1 MKLTL
6 TGLVMALFVTFGLHA
21 QQNGKTGPSYIG
33 AADSHTYVPSLE
45 SRMDQ
50 LRPSITKEAI
60 AQDARAHHRKLEII
74 PGKGRQADFFSKNRH
89 PMEGQVPGRAPDLVW
104 DAAFSNSQPTD
115 PALAVGPNHVFVV
128 FNTGY
133 AIYDKDGN
141 TLLGQTAPSP
151 SIFPSNGCCDLT
163 VSYDPVATSVGNPT
177 PGRWV
182 LSFLGGGAQVAVSDG
197 PNPLTAGWNVY
208 TIATINDYNKLS
220 VWSDGYYISDQANGN
235 RIYAMERQAML
246 DGEPA
251 ANVSIQ
257 GFTPP
262 NFSNQGFASLQ
273 ILNISDDQYPA
284 AGNATAVFY
293 QDDAYTGVTQDHIKF
308 WDIDVDFDTPGNS
321 TISTPQEEN
330 VTPFTSIFDGT
341 AFNNL
346 TQPGGQDIDA
356 LQGIIMN
363 QAQYKKMPG
372 YNMCVFTFVID
383 IGGGTEQAALRWYE
397 FRQTADG
404 APWTMHQEGTLSA
417 ADGTHYW
424 HGSMMIDTQGNIGMG
439 FTAMGNNTTGNGP
452 NQFVSSYYT
461 GRLATDPLGTM
472 TITPQLIAAG
482 AANIPGSERYGD
494 YGKCDIDPS
503 DYKRMYFINE
513 YMSATGPARADVV
526 GRFQIAPNFTTDVGV
541 IDVTAPI
548 DGTLTSTESVTITLR
563 NFGAGSVSNIPVS
576 FDVDGGT
583 AVNEIFT
590 GTIGPGLTAS
600 HTFATN
606 ADLSIEGQTY
616 AINATTNL
624 AGDEDTSNDPYSENV
639 THIFAN
645 DIGVTAIIGPM
656 SGTGLAN
663 ESIAITIE
671 NFGAVSQSN
680 FNVSYSIDGAT
691 PVVENVAG
699 PLAPGASIPFTFA
712 TQGDFST
719 LATYNLVATSALGS
733 DAVAS
738 NNSTI
743 AQVIH
748 FSCSND
754 QDTTSQPVGPNGGT
768 VTTSLMT
775 VTNDIQVSDVN
786 VTVNIDHTW
795 VGDLTI
801 DLIHP
806 DTSTVVN
813 LFDQTGDGDDDFVNT
828 TFDDQATTPVTSGTA
843 PFTGSFQPTGSLSD
857 FNGLGSLGD
866 WTLRIT
872 DNVNGDGG
880 TLNDWTLELCGNSL
894 LGVDDMTLNN
904 GDLVVVYNGNDQ
916 FDVSLP
922 TTEIQDPL
930 ILTVTNMLGQRVFN
944 YSLSNET
951 GQGYNYKLNMSY
963 MATGVY
969 LVRLGNSNY
978 ASVKRIVVE

>member
-1 MKLTL
+1 MKINYSF
-6 TGLVMALFVTFGLHA
+6 LVLFILLALGVNA
-21 QQNGKTGPSYIG
+21 QQQSKVGPTYVG
-33 AADSHTYVPSLE
+33 TADSHIYVPSLA

-50 LRPSITKEAI
+50 LTPSITKQAK
-60 AQDARAHHRKLEII
+60 AQDARAEFRKIEIV
-74 PGKGRQADFFSKNRH
+74 PGKGRQADIISQNRH
-89 PMEGQVPGRAPDLVW
+89 PMEGQVPGRTPDLVW
-104 DAAFSNSQPTD
+104 DAAFSNSMPTD
-115 PALAVGPNHVFVV
+115 PALAVGPDHVFVV

-141 TLLGQTAPSP
+141 TLLGQTAPNP
-151 SIFPSNGCCDLT
+151 SIFPSAGCCDLT
-163 VSYDPVATSVGNPT
+163 VSYDPVATSATNPT

-208 TIATINDYNKLS
+208 TIGSINDYNKLS
-220 VWSDGYYISDQANGN
+220 VWSDGYYVSDQAAGD

-262 NFSNQGFASLQ
+262 NFSNFGFASLQ

-293 QDDAYTGVTQDHIKF
+293 QDDAYAGVTTDHIKF
-308 WDIDVDFDTPGNS
+308 WDIDVDFDTPANS
-321 TISTPQEEN
+321 TISTPQEVN
-330 VTPFTSIFDGT
+330 VTPFTSIFDGA
-341 AFNNL
+341 AFANL

-404 APWTMHQEGTLSA
+404 MPWTMHQEGTLSA

-439 FTAMGNNTTGNGP
+439 FSAMGNSATGNGA

-461 GRLATDPLGTM
+461 GRLSTDPLNTM

-526 GRFQIAPNFTTDVGV
+526 GRFQIAPNFTNDVGV
-541 IDVTAPI
+541 IDITAPV
-548 DGTLTSTESVTITLR
+548 DGTLTNSEPVTITIR
-563 NFGAGSVSNIPVS
+563 NFGTASASNIPVS
-576 FDVDGGT
+576 YNVDGGT
-583 AVNEIFT
+583 AVNEVFA
-590 GTIGPGLTAS
+590 GPLGPGLTAN

-606 ADLSIEGQTY
+606 ADLSTEGQTY
-616 AINATTNL
+616 TINATTAL
-624 AGDEDTSNDPYSENV
+624 VGDEDPANDPYSEDV

-645 DIGVTAIIGPM
+645 DIGVTAITGPM

-663 ESIAITIE
+663 ESISVTLE
-671 NFGAVSQSN
+671 NFGAASQSN
-680 FNVSYSIDGAT
+680 FNVSYTINGGT
-691 PVVENVAG
+691 PVVEMVPG
-699 PLAPGASIPFTFA
+699 PLAAGATMPFTFV
-712 TQGDFST
+712 TTVDM
-719 LATYNLVATSALGS
+719 SALGTY
-733 DAVAS
+733 DVVAS
-738 NNSTI
+738 TELGTDSVAGNNSAM

-748 FSCSND
+748 YSCSQD
-754 QDTTSQPVGPNGGT
+754 QNTTVQAVGPGNGT
-768 VTTSLMT
+768 VTNSVIT
-775 VTNDIQVSDVN
+775 VTNDITISDVN
-786 VTVNIDHTW
+786 VTLNISHTW
-795 VGDLTI
+795 VDDLTI

-806 DTSTVVN
+806 DTSTTVN
-813 LFDQTGDGDDDFVNT
+813 LFNRTGGSGDDFVNT
-828 TFDDQATTPVTSGTA
+828 VLDDQAASPIGGATA
-843 PFTGSFQPTGSLSD
+843 PFTGSFQPEGTLGD
-857 FNGLGSLGD
+857 FNGMNSLGD

-872 DNVNGDGG
+872 DNADGDGG
-880 TLNDWTLELCGNSL
+880 TLNDWTLELCGNDL
-894 LGVDDMTLNN
+894 LSVDDVTVNN
-904 GDLVVVYNGNDQ
+904 GDLIIVNEGNDM
-916 FDVSLP
+916 FNVSLP

-930 ILTVTNMLGQRVFN
+930 VLSVTNMLGQKVFY

-951 GQGYNYKLNMSY
+951 GTGYNYRLNMSY
-963 MATGVY
+963 MASGVY